1 MKQGRKIYVNFCE
14 YISVDIQVINCDSL
28 PFILIVTHS
37 ATFYCARLEF
47 YYSCKFVSINH
58 FFSCLRVEL
67 LTNSDDE
74 ILD

>member
-1 MKQGRKIYVNFCE
+1 MKQGRKIDVTFYE
-14 YISVDIQVINCDSL
+14 YKYQWINCDNL
-28 PFILIVTHS
+28 PFILLVTHS